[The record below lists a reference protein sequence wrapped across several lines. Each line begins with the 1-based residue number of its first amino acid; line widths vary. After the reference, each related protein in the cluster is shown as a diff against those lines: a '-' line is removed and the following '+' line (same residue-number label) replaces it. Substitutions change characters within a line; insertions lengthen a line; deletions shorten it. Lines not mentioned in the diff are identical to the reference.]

1 MKTARKRGGKKCSL
15 EGPQGWDSAQ
25 PLLCTAVCL
34 WGPVWRG
41 SCNLTWFPSFPWE
54 TTGCGSCQRSRLCSS
69 PSPGKPSLL
78 LSQAQP
84 QSSESP
90 LNHWAFYP
98 HLQRLAVCLLEPVR
112 CRQQSPCTPDTI
124 SEPYLVI
131 LTQWSASILETGNV
145 NHQSD

>member
-90 LNHWAFYP
+90 LESLSLLPPPPTPCSLSSGAREVSAVITLYPWHYLWALP
-98 HLQRLAVCLLEPVR
+98 
-112 CRQQSPCTPDTI
+112 
-124 SEPYLVI
+124 
-131 LTQWSASILETGNV
+131 
-145 NHQSD
+145 SDSNSVVSKYFRNWKC